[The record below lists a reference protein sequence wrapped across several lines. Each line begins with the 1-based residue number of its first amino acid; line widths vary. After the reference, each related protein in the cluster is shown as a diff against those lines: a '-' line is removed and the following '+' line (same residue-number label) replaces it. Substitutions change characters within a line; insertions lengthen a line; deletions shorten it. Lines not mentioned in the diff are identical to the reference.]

1 MKQLSDTA
9 RFTAISAVHVFK
21 TDIYALARYIN
32 RNQIIIPE
40 NTIQKAPSAELRPNQ
55 KDQDSL
61 PDYNELDGI
70 LKLYLEEN
78 HSPEM
83 IIKAGYPKATVEK
96 VIQMVKRNEYKRAQC
111 PPIIKISKKA
121 FGYGRKYPF

>member
-1 MKQLSDTA
+1 
-9 RFTAISAVHVFK
+9 
-21 TDIYALARYIN
+21 
-32 RNQIIIPE
+32 
-40 NTIQKAPSAELRPNQ
+40 
-55 KDQDSL
+55 
-61 PDYNELDGI
+61 
-70 LKLYLEEN
+70 
-78 HSPEM
+78 M

>member
-1 MKQLSDTA
+1 MGSFGQLAA
-9 RFTAISAVHVFK
+9 RSRSIEPPVPCHPARPEKSRLFSAFF
-21 TDIYALARYIN
+21 
-32 RNQIIIPE
+32 IIPE